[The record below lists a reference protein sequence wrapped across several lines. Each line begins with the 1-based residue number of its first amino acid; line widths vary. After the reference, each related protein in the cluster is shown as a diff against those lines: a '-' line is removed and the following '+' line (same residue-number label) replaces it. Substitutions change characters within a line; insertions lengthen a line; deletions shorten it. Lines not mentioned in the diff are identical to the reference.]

1 VGSWVLPDPERTRG
15 RTAKTREPTTR
26 HLSGKPTAS
35 RRALLQGAAAFA
47 TLGLSPAADA
57 NVDGRVAQVARGL
70 REVDRHTL
78 NGVSLLKVFGGYFPI
93 PNHFAL
99 LPGEPYCRFV
109 NMRGENRNDALDGFI
124 VAASLEHLAEHDS
137 VVAALSAPLRSSV
150 LRYGLTVEL
159 RRHEPPEP
167 LAPPTPSVF
176 ISNAREFLW
185 ILGDNAEL
193 WPLMCE
199 AYGRLPRA
207 RSELAATTAAD

>member
-1 VGSWVLPDPERTRG
+1 MNAHLNP
-15 RTAKTREPTTR
+15 ATTR
-26 HLSGKPTAS
+26 RTLLKSAA
-35 RRALLQGAAAFA
+35 ALGMLGAASAAQA
-47 TLGLSPAADA
+47 T
-57 NVDGRVAQVARGL
+57 VDGRVAQVARGL

-78 NGVSLLKVFGGYFPI
+78 NGVSLLRVFGGYFPI

-124 VAASLEHLAEHDS
+124 VAASLDHLAEHDS
-137 VVAALSAPLRSSV
+137 VVAALNARIRTSV
-150 LRYGLTVEL
+150 LRYGLTVEV
-159 RRHEPPEP
+159 RRHEPPAP

-176 ISNAREFLW
+176 ISNAREFVW

-207 RSELAATTAAD
+207 RATLAASATD

>member
-1 VGSWVLPDPERTRG
+1 MNAHLNP
-15 RTAKTREPTTR
+15 ATTR
-26 HLSGKPTAS
+26 RTLLKSAA
-35 RRALLQGAAAFA
+35 ALGMLGAASAAQA
-47 TLGLSPAADA
+47 T
-57 NVDGRVAQVARGL
+57 VDGRVAQVARGL

-78 NGVSLLKVFGGYFPI
+78 NGVSLLRVFGGYFPI

-99 LPGEPYCRFV
+99 MPGEPYCRFV

-124 VAASLEHLAEHDS
+124 VVASLDHLAEHDS
-137 VVAALSAPLRSSV
+137 VVAALNARIRTSV
-150 LRYGLTVEL
+150 LRYGLTVEV
-159 RRHEPPEP
+159 RRHEPPAP

-176 ISNAREFLW
+176 ISNAREFVW

-207 RSELAATTAAD
+207 RATLAASATD

>member
-1 VGSWVLPDPERTRG
+1 MNS
-15 RTAKTREPTTR
+15 
-26 HLSGKPTAS
+26 HLKPTAS
-35 RRALLQGAAAFA
+35 RRAVLKSAAAFA
-47 TLGLSPAADA
+47 TLGLSHAAHA

-78 NGVSLLKVFGGYFPI
+78 NGVSLLRAFGGYFPI

-109 NMRGENRNDALDGFI
+109 NMRGENQNDALDGFI
-124 VAASLEHLAEHDS
+124 VAASLEHLSEHDS
-137 VVAALSAPLRSSV
+137 VVAALNTPVRSTV
-150 LRYGLTVEL
+150 LRYGLTLEL

-176 ISNAREFLW
+176 ISNARDFVW
-185 ILGDNAEL
+185 ILGDNADL

-199 AYGRLPRA
+199 AYGRLPRTRA
-207 RSELAATTAAD
+207 RLGAAR